1 MELKWGI
8 GRLRLLVG
16 PELRAKFDRQRVRF
30 DTAVKFGTLDE
41 VAAESAR
48 MVTAWRVLDEAA
60 MLTHDAARLS
70 QFNTM
75 VECPCPGGAMAVVI
89 PDGTE
94 VHPGYGAGR
103 GVTVYTA
110 SEIGRLLAGYPELAK
125 IKHSF
130 PGAEVTYAGPVR
142 DPLEGFESSPKGLS
156 AIIDDVELG
165 I

>member
-1 MELKWGI
+1 
-8 GRLRLLVG
+8 LLVG

-60 MLTHDAARLS
+60 VAHHRAVLAFKPRI
-70 QFNTM
+70 
-75 VECPCPGGAMAVVI
+75 ECPM
-89 PDGTE
+89 PDGTIAAVVNDGE
-94 VHPGYGAGR
+94 DYLEWNDRA
-103 GVTVYTA
+103 VTVYSA
-110 SEIGRLLAGYPELAK
+110 SEIGRLLEGYPGLAK
-125 IKHSF
+125 IKHAF

-142 DPLEGFESSPKGLS
+142 DPLDGFESSPKGLS

>member
-60 MLTHDAARLS
+60 SPDHRWHDER
-70 QFNTM
+70 Q
-75 VECPCPGGAMAVVI
+75 VECPLPDGSVAVVI
-89 PDGTE
+89 PDGANY
-94 VHPGYGAGR
+94 PDYRAAGR
-103 GVTVYTA
+103 AVTVYTA
-110 SEIGRLLAGYPELAK
+110 SEIGRLLEGYPGLAK